1 MNKKSIKDID
11 IKNKKVLIRV
21 DFNVPQD
28 EKLNITDDIRI
39 VSAIPTIKYAI
50 NKGAK
55 VILMSHLGRPR
66 PPADSVGEAGRGG
79 PEAKFSLKPAAER
92 LSQLI
97 GKKVIMAPDCI
108 GPEVKKIVDA
118 MKPGDV
124 TLLENVRFYKEE
136 EANDTNF
143 AKQLASLGDVYVND
157 AFGAVHRA
165 HASTE
170 GVTKFLPGVSGLL
183 VEKEIEYFEKAVS
196 SPQKP
201 YVAILGGAK
210 VSDKIEVIKNLMKK
224 VDAILIGGGMA
235 YTFQKAQG
243 IEIGNSKLEADK
255 VGLANEIL
263 KEASAKRIK
272 ILLPID
278 HVVADKL
285 DASAQAKITPD
296 NKIPAGMLG
305 LDIGPKTIKLFEA
318 ELKNA
323 KTIVWNGPLGVFEM
337 DNFDKGSREIAKFI
351 AALKATTIIG
361 GGDTAA
367 AVAKFGLE
375 KKMSH
380 ISTGGG
386 ASLEYLEGKILP
398 GIAALQDK

>member
-11 IKNKKVLIRV
+11 IKNKRVLMRV

-28 EKLNITDDIRI
+28 DKLNITDDIRI

-50 NKGAK
+50 DKGAK
-55 VILMSHLGRPR
+55 VILMSHLGRPK
-66 PPADSVGEAGRGG
+66 GG

-97 GKKVIMAPDCI
+97 GKSVIMAPDCI

-118 MKPGDV
+118 MKSGDV

-136 EANDTNF
+136 EANDPNF
-143 AKQLASLGDVYVND
+143 AKQLAGLGDVYVND
-157 AFGAVHRA
+157 AFGTAHRA

-201 YVAILGGAK
+201 YVAVLGGAK
-210 VSDKIEVIKNLMKK
+210 VSDKIEVIKNLMKE
-224 VDAILIGGGMA
+224 VDAILVGGGMA
-235 YTFQKAQG
+235 YTFLKAQG
-243 IEIGNSKLEADK
+243 VEIGNSKLEADK

-263 KEASAKRIK
+263 KEALVKK
-272 ILLPID
+272 VKLMLPVD

-285 DASAQAKITPD
+285 DASAQAKVTPD
-296 NKIPAGMLG
+296 NKIPVGMIG

-323 KTIVWNGPLGVFEM
+323 KTIVWNGPLGVFET
-337 DNFDKGSREIAKFI
+337 DKFDKGSREIAKFI
-351 AALKATTIIG
+351 AELKATTIIG

-386 ASLEYLEGKILP
+386 ASLEYLEGKVLP

>member
-11 IKNKKVLIRV
+11 IKGKRVLMRV

-39 VSAIPTIKYAI
+39 VSAVPTIKYAI

-55 VILMSHLGRPR
+55 VILMSHLGRPK
-66 PPADSVGEAGRGG
+66 GG
-79 PEAKFSLKPAAER
+79 PDPKFSLRPAAQR

-97 GKKVIMAPDCI
+97 GKTVMMAPDCI

-118 MKPGDV
+118 MRPGDV

-136 EANDTNF
+136 EANDPNF
-143 AKQLASLGDVYVND
+143 AKQLAGLGDVYVND
-157 AFGAVHRA
+157 AFGTAHRA

-170 GVTKFLPGVSGLL
+170 GVTEFLPGVSGLL

-210 VSDKIEVIKNLMKK
+210 VSDKIEVIKNLMKR

-235 YTFQKAQG
+235 YTFLKAQG
-243 IEIGNSKLEADK
+243 IEVGNSKLEADK
-255 VGLANEIL
+255 INLAKEIL
-263 KEASAKRIK
+263 NEAKVNRVK
-272 ILLPID
+272 IVLPVD
-278 HVVADKL
+278 HVIADKL
-285 DASAQAKITPD
+285 DASADAKITDD
-296 NKIPAGMLG
+296 NKIPAGLLG
-305 LDIGPKTIKLFEA
+305 LDIGPKTVRLFEE
-318 ELKNA
+318 ELKKA
-323 KTIVWNGPLGVFEM
+323 KTIVWNGPLGVFEI
-337 DNFDKGSREIAKFI
+337 DKFAQGSREIAKFI
-351 AALKATTIIG
+351 STLEAASIIG

-367 AVAKFGLE
+367 AVTKFGLE
-375 KKMSH
+375 DKMSH